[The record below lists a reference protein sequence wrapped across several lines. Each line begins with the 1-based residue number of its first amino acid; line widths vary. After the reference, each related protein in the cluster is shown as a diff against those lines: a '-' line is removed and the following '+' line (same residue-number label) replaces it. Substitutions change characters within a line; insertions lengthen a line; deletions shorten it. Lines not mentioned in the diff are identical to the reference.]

1 MLRNVLNPALSVNGP
16 WSNTRRV
23 LCNLLGKDM
32 ENLSND
38 VALIGDIVRRLCYRN
53 AEEYL
58 GLGVGADSVADRLPG
73 LGRREVPHWRPR
85 YSREPHVLDP
95 ASGRTD

>member
-38 VALIGDIVRRLCYRN
+38 VALIGDIVRRICYRN

-58 GLGVGADSVADRLPG
+58 CLGVAADSVAGRLASWGRPG
-73 LGRREVPHWRPR
+73 VPQWRTR
-85 YSREPHVLDP
+85 CSQ
-95 ASGRTD
+95 